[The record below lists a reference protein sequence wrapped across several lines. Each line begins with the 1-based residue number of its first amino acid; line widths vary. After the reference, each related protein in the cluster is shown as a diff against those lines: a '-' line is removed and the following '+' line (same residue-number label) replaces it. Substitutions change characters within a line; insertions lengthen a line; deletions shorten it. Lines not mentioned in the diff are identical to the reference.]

1 MHISVSIFCQHA
13 NMGRKRFDSR
23 AKDLWL
29 IPVTTPVFQFEHWF
43 NPYGQ
48 EKMLFMGPANVVFKF
63 FNLSFSQ
70 KDWNRKEELAVPVL
84 RKNIRSLSKRDSWM
98 HVLLDI
104 IPGYGNTEF
113 LELWMLSVLTAMQA
127 QSSESGKSQRAPVV
141 DRATLPL
148 LIHPPF
154 MSSELGQH

>member
-1 MHISVSIFCQHA
+1 
-13 NMGRKRFDSR
+13 
-23 AKDLWL
+23 
-29 IPVTTPVFQFEHWF
+29 
-43 NPYGQ
+43 
-48 EKMLFMGPANVVFKF
+48 
-63 FNLSFSQ
+63 
-70 KDWNRKEELAVPVL
+70 
-84 RKNIRSLSKRDSWM
+84 M

-104 IPGYGNTEF
+104 IPGCGNTEF